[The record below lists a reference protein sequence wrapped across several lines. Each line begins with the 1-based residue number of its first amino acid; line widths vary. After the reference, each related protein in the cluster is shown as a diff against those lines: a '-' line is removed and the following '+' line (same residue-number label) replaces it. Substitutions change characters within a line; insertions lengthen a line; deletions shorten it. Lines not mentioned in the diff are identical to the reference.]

1 MNEKEA
7 KEQQGELLK
16 GKVLLSES
24 TKVTIQNL
32 LTVKSVVTILL
43 TVVFAWLAIKGRISG
58 DQFLT
63 IFSVVIAFYFGTQ
76 YQKNSG
82 GGEE

>member
-1 MNEKEA
+1 MQDELI
-7 KEQQGELLK
+7 QG
-16 GKVLLSES
+16 VAILSES

-32 LTVKSVVTILL
+32 LTVKSIVTILL
-43 TVVFAWLAIKGRISG
+43 TAVFSYLAIVGRISG
-58 DQFLT
+58 EQFLT

-76 YQKNSG
+76 YQKNN

>member
-1 MNEKEA
+1 MNVNKTNEA
-7 KEQQGELLK
+7 QGEWLEGAAILR
-16 GKVLLSES
+16 ES

-32 LTVKSVVTILL
+32 LTVKSIVTILL
-43 TVVFAWLAIKGRISG
+43 TGVFSFLAIVGRISG
-58 DQFLT
+58 EQFLT

-82 GGEE
+82 GEE

>member
-1 MNEKEA
+1 MKENETSKVQDELV
-7 KEQQGELLK
+7 QGVA
-16 GKVLLSES
+16 VLRESS

-32 LTVKSVVTILL
+32 LTVKSIVTILL
-43 TVVFAWLAIKGRISG
+43 TVVFTYLAIVGRISG
-58 DQFLT
+58 EQFLT

-82 GGEE
+82 GEE

>member
-1 MNEKEA
+1 MKVNETNKA
-7 KEQQGELLK
+7 QGEWLEGAAILR
-16 GKVLLSES
+16 ES

-32 LTVKSVVTILL
+32 LTVKSIVTILL
-43 TVVFAWLAIKGRISG
+43 TVVFAYLAIVGRISG
-58 DQFLT
+58 EQFLT

-82 GGEE
+82 GEE